1 VRRPVGTVVV
11 RREPDVVAAR
21 QRARV
26 VAERLG
32 FDALEQTRIATAV
45 SELARNAFRYAGGG
59 RVELE
64 VEDGDPS
71 MLYARVSDD
80 GPGIPHLDR
89 VLSGEYVSATGM
101 GMGIVGAR
109 RLSDSFEIRA
119 PAGEGTVAELGKRI
133 PRRFAP
139 VGTHSLAATIESLRD
154 ESSQSVLDELAHHD
168 HETLRLLDEL
178 RLRQADVERL
188 TVELEETNRGVMA
201 LYAELDDRAEELQ
214 RASEM
219 KSRFLSSISH
229 ELRTPL
235 TSVLNLTRLLLD
247 RVDGP
252 LSSEQE
258 HQVRLIRQSVTN
270 LTEMVNDLLDLARIE
285 AGKSVLR
292 LGDVSV
298 SELISALRGMFRPV
312 MADGGVDLVFEP
324 VDPSFTI
331 HTDEGK
337 LSQILRNFIGNALKF
352 TERGEVRVTVT
363 PHGASVTFAVA
374 DTGVGIPPEH
384 HERIFDEFFQV
395 EGRHQARARGTGLG
409 LPISRRMAELL
420 GGRITLRSVVGEG
433 STFALT
439 IPRYHP
445 SAPTAAAE
453 RSVAVLVPEAATV
466 AAEQRD
472 G

>member
-1 VRRPVGTVVV
+1 MRRPIAFLTV

-21 QRARV
+21 QRARTI
-26 VAERLG
+26 AEALG
-32 FDALEQTRIATAV
+32 FDVLEQTRIATAV

-64 VEDGDPS
+64 VDDGES
-71 MLYARVSDD
+71 STLFARVSDD

-89 VLSGEYVSATGM
+89 VLSGEYVSGTGM

-109 RLSDSFEIRA
+109 RLADTFEIRA

-139 VGTHSLAATIESLRD
+139 LGPNSLASALERLRVD
-154 ESSQSVLDELAHHD
+154 DSQSVLDELANHD

-178 RLRQADVERL
+178 RLRQADVDRL
-188 TVELEETNRGVMA
+188 TTELEETNRGVMA
-201 LYAELDDRAEELQ
+201 LYAELDDRAQDLR

-252 LSSEQE
+252 LSDEQE

-270 LTEMVNDLLDLARIE
+270 LAEMVNDLLDLARIE

-292 LGDVSV
+292 LGEVNV
-298 SELISALRGMFRPV
+298 SELMAALRGMFRPV
-312 MADGGVDLVFEP
+312 MADGGVDLVIQP
-324 VDPSFTI
+324 VDPSLTI

-352 TERGEVRVTVT
+352 TERGAVRVTVT
-363 PHGASVTFAVA
+363 LDGANVTFAVA

-395 EGRHQARARGTGLG
+395 EGRHQARTRGTGLG

-439 IPRYHP
+439 IPRRHP
-445 SAPTAAAE
+445 SATNPGGE
-453 RSVAVLVPEAATV
+453 HSGAVLVPEAAAA
-466 AAEQRD
+466 AAERH
-472 G
+472 GG

>member
-1 VRRPVGTVVV
+1 MRRPIASVEV

-21 QRARV
+21 QRARE
-26 VAERLG
+26 VAEALG

-64 VEDGDPS
+64 VEDGNPS
-71 MLYARVSDD
+71 MLFARVSDE

-89 VLSGEYVSATGM
+89 VLSGEYVSGTGM

-119 PAGEGTVAELGKRI
+119 PAGEGTVAELGTWI

-139 VGTHSLAATIESLRD
+139 LGPHSLAATMERLRD
-154 ESSQSVLDELAHHD
+154 GDSQGVLDESAHHD

-188 TVELEETNRGVMA
+188 TLELEETNRGVMA

-214 RASEM
+214 RASQM

-252 LSSEQE
+252 LSDEQE

-270 LTEMVNDLLDLARIE
+270 LAEMVNDLLDLARIE

-292 LGDVSV
+292 LGEVNV
-298 SELISALRGMFRPV
+298 SELVSALRGMFRPV
-312 MADGGVDLVFEP
+312 VADGVVDLVFEP
-324 VDPSFTI
+324 VDPAFTI

-363 PHGASVTFAVA
+363 PDGTSVTFAVA

-384 HERIFDEFFQV
+384 LEHIFDEFFQV
-395 EGRHQARARGTGLG
+395 EGRHQARSRGTGLG

-420 GGRITLRSVVGEG
+420 GGQITLHSVVGVG

-439 IPRYHP
+439 IPRRQP
-445 SAPTAAAE
+445 SATHPAGE
-453 RSVAVLVPEAATV
+453 RSDVALVPEAATV
-466 AAEQRD
+466 AGEHRD